1 MFSLSPYAFSR
12 SRRHGQRPPH
22 RITERNFPLQA
33 FLRPFREH
41 HIDPTSI
48 TRHDFIETNGDN
60 FMVAVPILG
69 ALAYNFLVK
78 NQAEIQ
84 QDYPISAYL
93 FLCSI
98 FVAMTN
104 QVSSYNRRNRLST
117 SANCLMLAIHFALSF
132 RSSAFLVASPF
143 ALRRSTNG
151 RTHTGVCRSGCCSSK
166 TTTSFC
172 LDVTIASTTSRR
184 MKPISVSPPAGS
196 TGRWKSSGKN
206 SSFRVLS
213 TPFARRP
220 LSPTPFLEFY
230 AQIYRSALIQRKWM
244 PNRLGTCS
252 RKQLLWP

>member
-1 MFSLSPYAFSR
+1 MHISVCNFSCFPSLPLLLPIS
-12 SRRHGQRPPH
+12 RHGKRPPN
-22 RITERNFPLQA
+22 RITQRNFPSQA

-104 QVSSYNRRNRLST
+104 QVSSYNSRNRLST
-117 SANCLMLAIHFALSF
+117 SANCLMLANRCALSF
-132 RSSAFLVASPF
+132 RSLFGVPWRCVDPQMVAHILGSAEVGAVPPRPPHHSAATSPSHSPRRAARNLFLYHHRLAQLAAGKAQVRALFAFFLLLSRDAHLLPLPF
-143 ALRRSTNG
+143 DNFTR
-151 RTHTGVCRSGCCSSK
+151 K
-166 TTTSFC
+166 
-172 LDVTIASTTSRR
+172 
-184 MKPISVSPPAGS
+184 
-196 TGRWKSSGKN
+196 
-206 SSFRVLS
+206 
-213 TPFARRP
+213 
-220 LSPTPFLEFY
+220 
-230 AQIYRSALIQRKWM
+230 IYRSVFIPR
-244 PNRLGTCS
+244 
-252 RKQLLWP
+252 